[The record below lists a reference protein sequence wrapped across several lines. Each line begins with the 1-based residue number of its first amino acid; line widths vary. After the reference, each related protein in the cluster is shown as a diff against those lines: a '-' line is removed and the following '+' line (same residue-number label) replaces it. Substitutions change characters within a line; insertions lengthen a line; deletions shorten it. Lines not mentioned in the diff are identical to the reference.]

1 MCKELGSKTLYILEY
16 FIVQEGVMW
25 NTILEILVRKVRE
38 GVDVRV
44 IYDDVGCLRTLP
56 WLRKQLIA
64 LGIQCCFQPVY
75 SCVIH
80 PA

>member
-1 MCKELGSKTLYILEY
+1 
-16 FIVQEGVMW
+16 MW

-56 WLRKQLIA
+56 
-64 LGIQCCFQPVY
+64 LGY
-75 SCVIH
+75 ENN
-80 PA
+80 